1 MKKTFRVYR
10 AFLPGIL
17 IGLLFA
23 LLLSDNSTA
32 DIPKVFHY
40 IDQSILVLIFS
51 GILGGVLYT
60 IVLDGYVELPRF
72 KTESADAFEAGLF
85 GDLLLGIAGAFV
97 FDFLTISLISPS
109 IGVDAATGDIS
120 LKVIA
125 AKGIIGGYGGRTLME
140 TAHKKFL
147 KRVES
152 LENEKDSVIREN
164 QELAQEVVELAEEKE
179 QLIQGADLIGQLNE
193 HVRNGLPETELRV
206 LTNSINAAPAPVKSQ
221 IFDISKELR
230 SLSSRTVAMQPR
242 TQRTIPIFETLV
254 DSDPTNHEYHAQLAF
269 ALKDG
274 IRPELSKALN
284 HIDRAINLRGELQ
297 TRDDWKYEL
306 SRAVIQM
313 QEKHEKTGSFVSPP
327 SERDQILRDLLTVSK
342 KRDLAEILADA
353 KRNNIDTPIVDWL
366 MENKVWSDRADH
378 ASSLVKQLKNVLQSR
393 QSGITPHTDGN
404 IERVHTGPVI
414 ESIKRV
420 LTEKV
425 HEAVPIDKLPD
436 DALEALNICLTQ
448 IGLLTPQTDAVKF
461 DSGNSEGT
469 SSNDIQAIEDA
480 WKLFIQQHE
489 SAENVHNIEN
499 GQHAESKN
507 TSLVSPSSIGTLI
520 NALND
525 KFGEHQPR
533 RKRSPST
540 TVSQFE
546 TTHTESQWVASQPTV
561 LTSPTTVTPAGSTLT
576 DMSQYTNFPKNFTF
590 LGRCYDILTLDP
602 FNTSESAKQYM
613 VFHFSPASG
622 ETIAGESN
630 LLKPKGS
637 NYTPG
642 ASGGSSINSRTQI
655 LHTASDTEA
664 LFANTLGGGILSLV
678 SKILPFSNSFSYK
691 KFKRART
698 EERSIYTVT
707 KADYIDYTLSLPE
720 ETLSELPLDKQ
731 FVRAVEQLSSTP
743 NVEQYKKFIEKFGTH
758 VSTEIKFGG
767 LAYRCIRLN
776 ETLYTELS
784 QRGTNLQLEAG
795 KLFKLGF
802 SNQEQGVVERE
813 ISESSETFRVNGGR
827 PSADWAS
834 WFMSIQADPA
844 PVKMELEPLYE
855 LLTADFFPRDRQIKR
870 KQQLMRDSLSAYFD
884 RNADKP
890 QWELWQSVALGSHR
904 GKPFSD
910 IDVRTTQREENITKY
925 RNARVQEIKV
935 WSNVCVNRIQMILTA
950 GAAFDSHGGDKGREQ
965 SLLLSE
971 GEYIHS
977 IEVSEGD
984 ARASRFK
991 TYHDC
996 ITYLKIVTSEGRKL
1010 EAGKRTGPLMSLD
1023 IPKNYQVIGF
1033 HGKSGWVLDSLGIIA
1048 SPLPHLFTDELTA
1061 KGSDSLDVSFS
1072 HNDGTWHS
1080 VNEEVLPIYSIAEV
1094 RSLLETAVA
1103 KELPFSKWPPQLVQV
1118 VCVALIRLGLL
1129 KQSGNSQ
1136 VTLKAW
1142 KTFKQRA
1149 HLANLETIGPSSVQ
1163 SLLKAIERQS
1173 KPQQLSQNSS
1183 DVPILFDKPFPEVG
1197 VQAPYKAYFNPVMG
1211 SVLVTGGFMEP
1222 TGHGYKS
1229 ETRKAIYRNGTLKTI
1244 HPGHYNI
1251 GFDYGKGLGQQVTCM
1266 YSGEVTKAGLE
1277 GGYGHRIHIKL
1288 DIPFKYEGKEYTCY
1302 QAYAHCSKLFKSTG
1316 QRVAQGDSLGLEAGH
1331 GGLHSEQYGSHVDL
1345 DTYCYINGGKVHLN
1359 FELLAGNASAK
1370 NYIEPV
1376 TPMEL
1381 NAYGL
1386 SVRWLQHKLNI
1397 KADGEYG
1404 PKTKQSV
1411 ESFQQNNALVVD
1423 GIAGENTCRALGMTG
1438 FAIYAKN
1445 NSSLQNSP
1453 GESRGVHLS
1462 AGEEVLP
1469 KIANWVENAD
1479 KDHWYIQLQNPL
1491 DHLAGGYLVKDNV
1504 AIAHGYEASGDSL
1517 DKNEKAGDIAAT
1529 PNNLVESIW
1538 LRALRNCQT
1547 EGCSQASA
1555 EAEGLAQSGVS
1566 ASHEIA
1572 KQDLKNI
1579 TPTLL
1584 ASIKK
1589 VAKKFDVP
1597 TEIIAALASRESHI
1611 GRALG
1616 RHGNKP
1622 GWGDNNQGWG
1632 ILQVDRQKGT
1642 RAIRGLNSPDSQD
1655 HIEQAMEIFT
1665 ASRDTVRLK
1674 HPDWSDEN
1682 ILKGACV
1689 AYNAGASNVRTIE
1702 KMNEGTTHNDYGD
1715 DVIARAQFYLTALD
1729 RSPA

>member
-1 MKKTFRVYR
+1 MKKIFRVYR

-23 LLLSDNSTA
+23 LLLSDNSEA
-32 DIPKVFHY
+32 DIPKAFHYFQY
-40 IDQSILVLIFS
+40 IDQPILVLICS

-72 KTESADAFEAGLF
+72 KAGSTDAFEAGLF

-97 FDFLTISLISPS
+97 FDFLTVSLISPS
-109 IGVDAATGDIS
+109 VGLDATTGDIS

-152 LENEKDSVIREN
+152 LESEKDSVIKEN

-193 HVRNGLPETELRV
+193 HVRNGLPEPELRV

-230 SLSSRTVAMQPR
+230 SLSSRTAAMQPR

-254 DSDPTNHEYHAQLAF
+254 DSEPTNHEYHAQLAF

-274 IRPELSKALN
+274 VRPELSKALS
-284 HIDRAINLRGELQ
+284 HIDRAINLRGRLK
-297 TRDDWKYEL
+297 TADDWKYEL

-313 QEKHEKTGSFVSPP
+313 QEKRENTGSFVSPP
-327 SERDQILRDLLTVSK
+327 NERDQILRDLLAVSK

-366 MENKVWSDRADH
+366 MENRVWSDRTDH
-378 ASSLVKQLKNVLQSR
+378 ASSLVKQLKNVLQDR
-393 QSGITPHTDGN
+393 QSTIAPNTDGN
-404 IERVHTGPVI
+404 IERVHTGPVL

-425 HEAVPIDKLPD
+425 REAVPIDKLPS
-436 DALEALNICLTQ
+436 DALEALNIGLTQ
-448 IGLLTPQTDAVKF
+448 IGVLTPQTDPV
-461 DSGNSEGT
+461 EGEVT
-469 SSNDIQAIEDA
+469 NNNGIREIEDA
-480 WKLFIQQHE
+480 WRFFTQQHAN
-489 SAENVHNIEN
+489 SAENAHSIEN
-499 GQHAESKN
+499 GQNAESRN

-520 NALND
+520 NALNY

-533 RKRSPST
+533 RRRSSNT
-540 TVSQFE
+540 TFDQFE
-546 TTHTESQWVASQPTV
+546 TTHTESQWAESQWVSSQPTA
-561 LTSPTTVTPAGSTLT
+561 LTTPTTITPAAPIRT
-576 DMSQYTNFPKNFTF
+576 DMSKYANFPKNFTF

-613 VFHFSPASG
+613 VFHFSPD
-622 ETIAGESN
+622 AGEVIRGENN

-642 ASGGSSINSRTQI
+642 ASGGSSVNSRTQI

-720 ETLSELPLDKQ
+720 ERLSELPLDQQ
-731 FVRAVEQLSSTP
+731 FVRAVEQLPTTP
-743 NVEQYKKFIEKFGTH
+743 NTEQYKSFIEKFGTH
-758 VSTEIKFGG
+758 VSTEVKFGG

-795 KLFKLGF
+795 KLFNIGF

-827 PSADWAS
+827 PSADWDS

-855 LLTADFFPRDRQIKR
+855 LLTVDFFPRDRQIEQK
-870 KQQLMRDSLSAYFD
+870 KQLMRDSLSAYFD

-890 QWELWQSVALGSHR
+890 HWELWQSVALGSQR

-910 IDVRTTQREENITKY
+910 IDVRTNQLEENITKY
-925 RNARVQEIKV
+925 QNARVREIKV
-935 WSNVCVNRIQMILTA
+935 WSDVCVNRIQMILTV

-971 GEYIHS
+971 GEYIRS

-996 ITYLKIVTSEGRKL
+996 ITYLKIVTSEGGKL

-1023 IPKNYQVIGF
+1023 IPNDYQVIGF

-1048 SPLPHLFTDELTA
+1048 SPLPHLFADELTA
-1061 KGSDSLDVSFS
+1061 QRSDSLAIPFS
-1072 HNDGTWHS
+1072 HKSGIWHS
-1080 VNEEVLPIYSIAEV
+1080 VDEKVLPVYSMDEV
-1094 RSLLETAVA
+1094 RSLLETTVT
-1103 KELPFSKWPPQLVQV
+1103 KEVTFSQWPPQLVQV
-1118 VCVALIRLGLL
+1118 VCVALIRLRLL
-1129 KQSGNSQ
+1129 KQSESPQ
-1136 VTLKAW
+1136 VILKAW

-1173 KPQQLSQNSS
+1173 KPQRLSRNSS
-1183 DVPILFDKPFPEVG
+1183 DIPILFDKPFPETG

-1222 TGHGYKS
+1222 AGHGYKS
-1229 ETRKAIYRNGTLKTI
+1229 KTRKAIYRNGTIKTI
-1244 HPGHYNI
+1244 HPGYYNI
-1251 GFDYGKGLGQQVTCM
+1251 GFDYGKGLGQQVTC
-1266 YSGEVTKAGLE
+1266 
-1277 GGYGHRIHIKL
+1277 
-1288 DIPFKYEGKEYTCY
+1288 
-1302 QAYAHCSKLFKSTG
+1302 
-1316 QRVAQGDSLGLEAGH
+1316 
-1331 GGLHSEQYGSHVDL
+1331 
-1345 DTYCYINGGKVHLN
+1345 
-1359 FELLAGNASAK
+1359 
-1370 NYIEPV
+1370 
-1376 TPMEL
+1376 
-1381 NAYGL
+1381 
-1386 SVRWLQHKLNI
+1386 
-1397 KADGEYG
+1397 
-1404 PKTKQSV
+1404 
-1411 ESFQQNNALVVD
+1411 
-1423 GIAGENTCRALGMTG
+1423 
-1438 FAIYAKN
+1438 
-1445 NSSLQNSP
+1445 
-1453 GESRGVHLS
+1453 
-1462 AGEEVLP
+1462 
-1469 KIANWVENAD
+1469 
-1479 KDHWYIQLQNPL
+1479 
-1491 DHLAGGYLVKDNV
+1491 
-1504 AIAHGYEASGDSL
+1504 
-1517 DKNEKAGDIAAT
+1517 
-1529 PNNLVESIW
+1529 
-1538 LRALRNCQT
+1538 
-1547 EGCSQASA
+1547 
-1555 EAEGLAQSGVS
+1555 
-1566 ASHEIA
+1566 
-1572 KQDLKNI
+1572 
-1579 TPTLL
+1579 
-1584 ASIKK
+1584 
-1589 VAKKFDVP
+1589 
-1597 TEIIAALASRESHI
+1597 
-1611 GRALG
+1611 
-1616 RHGNKP
+1616 
-1622 GWGDNNQGWG
+1622 
-1632 ILQVDRQKGT
+1632 
-1642 RAIRGLNSPDSQD
+1642 
-1655 HIEQAMEIFT
+1655 
-1665 ASRDTVRLK
+1665 
-1674 HPDWSDEN
+1674 
-1682 ILKGACV
+1682 
-1689 AYNAGASNVRTIE
+1689 
-1702 KMNEGTTHNDYGD
+1702 
-1715 DVIARAQFYLTALD
+1715 
-1729 RSPA
+1729 